1 MVAVKKFHTGT
12 MKKSITVNAS
22 KQKTWSKV
30 SKITNLSWLVDQKK
44 TLFASKTKTGNGA
57 IRKIHFADG
66 NIVEEHIVG
75 WKKGEYFSYIAVSG
89 LPLRAYHAT
98 ISLKSKSKNT
108 TQITWQ
114 SYFNSQKMSKKE
126 FAEFV
131 SFIGSFYANSLKNL
145 KNELEK

>member
-30 SKITNLSWLVDQKK
+30 SKITNLSWLVEQKK
-44 TLFASKTKTGNGA
+44 TVFASKTKTGNGA

>member
-1 MVAVKKFHTGT
+1 
-12 MKKSITVNAS
+12 MKKSITVNVS
-22 KQKTWSKV
+22 KQKTWSRI
-30 SKITNLSWLVDQKK
+30 SKIANLSWLVDQKN
-44 TLFASKTKTGNGA
+44 TVFASKTKTGNGA
-57 IRKIHFADG
+57 IRKIHFSDG

-126 FAEFV
+126 FTEFV
-131 SFIGSFYANSLKNL
+131 SFISSFYANSLKNL
-145 KNELEK
+145 KKQLEK

>member
-30 SKITNLSWLVDQKK
+30 SKIASLSWLVEQKK
-44 TLFASKTKTGNGA
+44 TVFASKTKTGNGA

>member
-1 MVAVKKFHTGT
+1 

-22 KQKTWSKV
+22 KQKIWSKV
-30 SKITNLSWLVDQKK
+30 SKIANLSWLVDQKK
-44 TLFASKTKTGNGA
+44 TVFASKTKTGNGA

-66 NIVEEHIVG
+66 NIIEEHIVG

-98 ISLKSKSKNT
+98 ISLKSKSSSA

-114 SYFNSQKMSKKE
+114 SYFNSQKMSKKK
-126 FAEFV
+126 FTEFV
-131 SFIGSFYANSLKNL
+131 SFLGSFYANSLKNL
-145 KNELEK
+145 KKELER

>member
-1 MVAVKKFHTGT
+1 
-12 MKKSITVNAS
+12 MKKSIMVNAS
-22 KQKTWSKV
+22 KHKTWAKI
-30 SKITNLSWLVDQKK
+30 SKIANLSWLVDQKK
-44 TLFASKTKTGNGA
+44 TVFASKSKTGNGA

-75 WKKGEYFSYIAVSG
+75 WKKDEYFSYIAVSG

-98 ISLKSKSKNT
+98 ISLKSKSKNS

-126 FAEFV
+126 FSEFV
-131 SFIGSFYANSLKNL
+131 SFIGSFYADSLKNF
-145 KNELEK
+145 KKELEK